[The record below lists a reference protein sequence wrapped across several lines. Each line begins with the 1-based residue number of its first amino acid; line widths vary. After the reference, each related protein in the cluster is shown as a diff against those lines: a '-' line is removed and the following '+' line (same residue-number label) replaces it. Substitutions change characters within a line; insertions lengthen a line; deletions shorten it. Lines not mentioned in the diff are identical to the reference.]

1 MMDNL
6 PRKQTS
12 GVGLSFDYG
21 SVPEFAD
28 ELRAIAD
35 RIHPL
40 SVNLTKN
47 IVEMGFHLEGP
58 QGRLKQRQF
67 DHWVKAEFGF
77 TGRTGRNRIAA
88 ARFVRATGE
97 IFSQLPA
104 TALYELAQASTPAE
118 VIETVRARLAAG
130 EVLRAHQ
137 INTVIAR
144 AHATSA
150 QDATVP
156 RCEVPP
162 PCEDEPAV
170 RQTERSQPAGAM
182 FAPTQPTVA
191 KAEQPASEPE
201 HAGRPVTQP
210 GTPRQSTDF
219 TVETGMR
226 QLIEML
232 MEVILGNRP
241 VRAPTAET
249 ITELLNLCRLE
260 TLADRLAKYMQAPPC
275 SPVPSAPDHRTVW
288 LPPRSADIVKLGV
301 PTVLIATR
309 RASGEIVLSRP
320 PWLKYYVRQVLHVA
334 HFRANK
340 APIASGTRIAI
351 RPNRDPSP
359 SATLTDRL
367 ARGLTTM
374 VSSSSRPPQR
384 GYRSPKR

>member
-1 MMDNL
+1 MDNL

-12 GVGLSFDYG
+12 GVGLSFDYD

-47 IVEMGFHLEGP
+47 IVEMGFHLEAP

-88 ARFVRATGE
+88 ARFVRATAE

-104 TALYELAQASTPAE
+104 TALYELAQASTSPE

-130 EVLRAHQ
+130 EMLRAHQ
-137 INTVIAR
+137 VKTVIAS

-156 RCEVPP
+156 GCEVPP
-162 PCEDEPAV
+162 PRDDKSAV
-170 RQTERSQPAGAM
+170 RQTERSQPAEAM

-201 HAGRPVTQP
+201 HAGRPVTQA

-226 QLIEML
+226 QLIEIL
-232 MEVILGNRP
+232 MDVILGNRSITRP
-241 VRAPTAET
+241 LAQT
-249 ITELLNLCRLE
+249 ITELLTLCRLE
-260 TLADRLAKYMQAPPC
+260 TLAARLTKYMQDTTRSPQPAAPN
-275 SPVPSAPDHRTVW
+275 HRTV
-288 LPPRSADIVKLGV
+288 LPPPGSADMIKTGV
-301 PTVLIATR
+301 DTILIAR
-309 RASGEIVLSRP
+309 RRVSGEIVLSRP
-320 PWLKYYVRQVLHVA
+320 PWLKYYVHQALHVA
-334 HFRANK
+334 HVRANK

>member
-12 GVGLSFDYG
+12 GVGLSFDYD

-40 SVNLTKN
+40 SINLTKN
-47 IVEMGFHLEGP
+47 IVEMGFHLEAP

-130 EVLRAHQ
+130 EMLRAHQ
-137 INTVIAR
+137 IKTVIAS

-150 QDATVP
+150 QDAVP
-156 RCEVPP
+156 DCEVPP

-170 RQTERSQPAGAM
+170 RQTEGSQPAGAM
-182 FAPTQPTVA
+182 SAPTQSTIA
-191 KAEQPASEPE
+191 KAEQSASQSE
-201 HAGRPVTQP
+201 HAKPPVTQP

-219 TVETGMR
+219 SIETGMR
-226 QLIEML
+226 QLIELL
-232 MEVILGNRP
+232 MDVILGNRSITEP
-241 VRAPTAET
+241 VART
-249 ITELLNLCRLE
+249 ITELLTLCRLE
-260 TLADRLAKYMQAPPC
+260 PLADRLAKYMQEPTR

-288 LPPRSADIVKLGV
+288 LPPGSADIIKLGV
-301 PTVLIATR
+301 PTVLIAQR

-334 HFRANK
+334 HFHAIK

-351 RPNRDPSP
+351 RPNSDPSP

-367 ARGLTTM
+367 ARGVTTM